1 MAGRALTI
9 DITTRDQ
16 QTLAALKRVQKE
28 LSAVDKAVDKTAKES
43 DKLGK
48 SADDY
53 AAKLSNAREVAG
65 GIVLG
70 GTVAVLGASTKAA
83 GELAEAQAKTNAVFG
98 ESAGIINDFAE
109 GATEALALSKREALE
124 SASTFGNLFTQMD
137 ISATKSAE
145 MSKSMITLAGNFAAF
160 HNANPVD
167 VIEAQT
173 AAFRGEYD
181 ALQKFVP
188 TINAAAVEQQAL
200 AETGKSSARELTA
213 QEKALATYSLML
225 AGAGKASGAAARE
238 ADGLAMSSKR
248 AKAELENS
256 AASIGTSLVPAA
268 ATAAKGIAGLASAF
282 GALPAPMQTGVVGIG
297 GLVVGLGLL
306 GPKVAEGVGLLRS
319 GVGAVRAYGSETAT
333 TAQKMTGA
341 GVAAGALAG
350 ALVAGAAAW
359 NQWGAAGRGAANQWA
374 DQFDAANGR
383 TVAGLRQTAAE
394 TRAWGDAIKEAGG
407 SFAGLPDPGDL
418 FDIDADRETAEAKK
432 AAEGRAKAY
441 EDAADRIEEAA
452 KRSGMSVADA
462 EKALAATGVDPTIM
476 SVDKLTGALEDYQS
490 SGAGA
495 AEASA
500 ALARDLAAEE
510 AAADAARSAVDGLR
524 SAEEGVASAR
534 AGVSDAQDR
543 VADAERG
550 VTEARKG
557 VADAARGVA
566 DAEKGLADARQGA
579 VEAAEDLADA
589 QRDLQFG
596 TKELED
602 AHEGVVDAEKDL
614 ASAQRDSKAAQEDLT
629 EARERAAEVLE
640 DLATS
645 ARSAV
650 LDEKEAVLDLRDARE
665 ALAAGPDIDE
675 AKPGESAE
683 AAVERERR
691 NAEARK
697 EWAEERERLQ
707 IRVERAEMRL
717 AEAQERNGDAAE
729 ELAAAQARGIEQ
741 SEEVTAAKD
750 AIAAAADA
758 ERTAEEALAEAKA
771 RVVEVQEALAQRVVE
786 AQQRVVEANDRVAEA
801 GLRVRDAQDQVAAA
815 QQRVVDQQGAVVEA
829 RAAVEEAERKV
840 TDALV
845 AQAIAQAELDAALA
859 NSKGALDGQIVKL
872 LELAGQMEPGSPV
885 RQRLLEMAEQLNSL
899 TARPWTI
906 ELQTRLQAV
915 DAINRAMELALSGTD
930 EANRGGR
937 AIGGRV
943 AAGRVYPVGEN
954 GPEILRLDPGESGRV
969 FTPEQWAVDQRKQ
982 EAMAERDRRGQAK
995 AAAGP
1000 RTLNVTINE
1009 AATPW
1014 ATVDLIGSEFDRLMK
1029 VGVVH

>member
-1 MAGRALTI
+1 MTGRALTI

-53 AAKLSNAREVAG
+53 AAKLSNARQVAG

-70 GTVAVLGASTKAA
+70 GTVAALGASTKAA

-124 SASTFGNLFTQMD
+124 SASTFGNLFTQMGVG
-137 ISATKSAE
+137 ATKSAE
-145 MSKSMITLAGNFAAF
+145 MSKSMITLAGDFAAF

-306 GPKVAEGVGLLRS
+306 GPKVAEGVGMLRT
-319 GVGAVRAYGSETAT
+319 GVSVVRAYGTETAT
-333 TAQKMTGA
+333 TAQKMTAA

-350 ALVAGAAAW
+350 ALVAGVAAW
-359 NQWGAAGRGAANQWA
+359 NQWGAAGRSAADQWA
-374 DQFDAANGR
+374 DKFDAANGR
-383 TVAGLRQTAAE
+383 TVAGLRQSAAE
-394 TRAWGDAIKEAGG
+394 TRAWGEAIKESGG
-407 SFAGLPDPGDL
+407 AVDGLPDLGDL
-418 FDIDADRETAEAKK
+418 FDIDADRATAEAKK

-441 EDAADRIEEAA
+441 EEAADRIEEAA

-462 EKALAATGVDPTIM
+462 EKALASTGVDPTIM
-476 SVDKLTGALEDYQS
+476 SVDKLTSALETYQT

-524 SAEEGVASAR
+524 SAEEGVTSAR
-534 AGVSDAQDR
+534 AGVADAQDR

-550 VTEARKG
+550 VVEARKG

-579 VEAAEDLADA
+579 VAAANDLAAA

-602 AHEGVVDAEKDL
+602 AHEGVLDAERDL

-629 EARERAAEVLE
+629 AARERAGEVLE
-640 DLATS
+640 DLAT
-645 ARSAV
+645 AAKSAV
-650 LDEKEAVLDLRDARE
+650 LDEREAVLDLAE
-665 ALAAGPDIDE
+665 AKAALAAGP
-675 AKPGESAE
+675 GEGSDDPAGD
-683 AAVERERR
+683 
-691 NAEARK
+691 
-697 EWAEERERLQ
+697 RERLQ
-707 IRVERAEMRL
+707 IRLERAELRL
-717 AEAQERNGDAAE
+717 AEAQERNGDAAQ
-729 ELAAAQARGIEQ
+729 ELAEAQARGIEQ

-750 AIAAAADA
+750 AIADAAEG

-771 RVVEVQEALAQRVVE
+771 RVVEVQEALALRVVE
-786 AQQRVVEANDRVAEA
+786 AQQRVVEANDRVSEA
-801 GLRVRDAQDQVAAA
+801 ALRVRDAQDQVAAA
-815 QQRVVDQQGAVVEA
+815 QQRVVDQQGAVVKA
-829 RAAVEEAERKV
+829 RAAVEVAERKV

-845 AQAIAQAELDAALA
+845 TQAQAQATLDAALA
-859 NSKGALDGQIVKL
+859 NSKGALDGQIASL
-872 LELAGQMEPGSPV
+872 LALAAQMEPGSAV
-885 RQRLLEMAEQLNSL
+885 RNRLMEMAGELNAL
-899 TARPWTI
+899 TGRPWTI

-915 DAINRAMELALSGTD
+915 DAINRAMEIALSGTS
-930 EANRGGR
+930 EANRPGR
-937 AIGGRV
+937 ALGGRV
-943 AAGRVYPVGEN
+943 GAGGVYPVGED
-954 GPEILRLDPGESGRV
+954 GPEILRLDPGVSGQV
-969 FTPEQWAVDQRKQ
+969 FTPEQWSAEQRKQ
-982 EAMAERDRRGQAK
+982 DAVAERDRRGKAK

-1000 RTLNVTINE
+1000 RVLNVTVNE

-1014 ATVDLIGSEFDRLMK
+1014 QTVDLIGAEFDRLMK
-1029 VGVVH
+1029 VGVSH

>member
-1 MAGRALTI
+1 MTGRALTI

-53 AAKLSNAREVAG
+53 AAKLSNARQVAG

-70 GTVAVLGASTKAA
+70 GTVAALGASTKAA

-124 SASTFGNLFTQMD
+124 SASTFGNLFTQMGVG
-137 ISATKSAE
+137 ATKSAE
-145 MSKSMITLAGNFAAF
+145 MSKSMITLAGDFAAF

-306 GPKVAEGVGLLRS
+306 GPKVAEGVGMLRT
-319 GVGAVRAYGSETAT
+319 GVSAVRAYGTETAT

-350 ALVAGAAAW
+350 ALVAGVAAW
-359 NQWGAAGRGAANQWA
+359 NQWGAAGRSAADQWA
-374 DQFDAANGR
+374 DKFDAVNGR
-383 TVAGLRQTAAE
+383 TVAGLRQSAAE
-394 TRAWGDAIKEAGG
+394 TRAWGEAIKESGG
-407 SFAGLPDPGDL
+407 AVDGLPDLGDV
-418 FDIDADRETAEAKK
+418 FDIDADRATAEAKK

-441 EDAADRIEEAA
+441 EEAADRIEEAA

-462 EKALAATGVDPTIM
+462 EKALASTGVDPTIM
-476 SVDKLTGALEDYQS
+476 SVDKLTSALETYQT

-510 AAADAARSAVDGLR
+510 ASADAARSAVDGLR
-524 SAEEGVASAR
+524 SAEEGVTSAR
-534 AGVSDAQDR
+534 AGVADAQDR

-550 VTEARKG
+550 VVEARKG

-579 VEAAEDLADA
+579 VAAANDLAAA

-602 AHEGVVDAEKDL
+602 AHEGVLDAERDL

-629 EARERAAEVLE
+629 AARERAGEVLE
-640 DLATS
+640 DLAT
-645 ARSAV
+645 AAKSAV
-650 LDEKEAVLDLRDARE
+650 LDEREAVLDLAE
-665 ALAAGPDIDE
+665 AKAALAAGP
-675 AKPGESAE
+675 GEGSDDPAGD
-683 AAVERERR
+683 
-691 NAEARK
+691 
-697 EWAEERERLQ
+697 RERLQ
-707 IRVERAEMRL
+707 IRLERAELRL
-717 AEAQERNGDAAE
+717 AEAQERNGDAAQ
-729 ELAAAQARGIEQ
+729 ELAEAQARGIEQ

-750 AIAAAADA
+750 AIADAAEG

-771 RVVEVQEALAQRVVE
+771 RVVEVQEALALRVVE
-786 AQQRVVEANDRVAEA
+786 AQQRVVEANDRVSEA
-801 GLRVRDAQDQVAAA
+801 ALRVRDAQDQVAAA

-829 RAAVEEAERKV
+829 RAAVEVAERKV

-845 AQAIAQAELDAALA
+845 TQAQAQATLDAALA
-859 NSKGALDGQIVKL
+859 NSKGALDGQIASL
-872 LELAGQMEPGSPV
+872 LALAAQMEPGSAV
-885 RQRLLEMAEQLNSL
+885 RNRLMEMAGELNAL
-899 TARPWTI
+899 TGRPWTI

-915 DAINRAMELALSGTD
+915 DAINRAMEIALSGTS
-930 EANRGGR
+930 EANRPGR

-943 AAGRVYPVGEN
+943 GAGGVYPVGED
-954 GPEILRLDPGESGRV
+954 GPEILRLDPGVSGQV
-969 FTPEQWAVDQRKQ
+969 FTLEQWSAEQRKQ
-982 EAMAERDRRGQAK
+982 DAVAERDRRGKAK

-1000 RTLNVTINE
+1000 RVLNVTVNE

-1014 ATVDLIGSEFDRLMK
+1014 QTVDLIGAEFDRLMK
-1029 VGVVH
+1029 VGVSH

>member
-28 LSAVDKAVDKTAKES
+28 LAAVDKAVDKTAKDG

-53 AAKLSNAREVAG
+53 AAKLSNARQVAG

-124 SASTFGNLFTQMD
+124 SASTFGNLFTQMGVG
-137 ISATKSAE
+137 ATKSAE
-145 MSKSMITLAGNFAAF
+145 MSKSMITLAGDFAAF

-306 GPKVAEGVGLLRS
+306 GPKVAEGVGMLRT
-319 GVGAVRAYGSETAT
+319 GVSAVRAYGTETAT

-350 ALVAGAAAW
+350 ALVAGVAAW
-359 NQWGAAGRGAANQWA
+359 NQWGAAGRSAADQWA
-374 DQFDAANGR
+374 DKFDAVNGR
-383 TVAGLRQTAAE
+383 TVAGLRQSAAE
-394 TRAWGDAIKEAGG
+394 TRAWGEAIKESGG
-407 SFAGLPDPGDL
+407 AVDGLPDLGDV
-418 FDIDADRETAEAKK
+418 FDIDADRATAEAKK

-441 EDAADRIEEAA
+441 EEAADRIEEAA

-462 EKALAATGVDPTIM
+462 EKALASTGVDPTIM
-476 SVDKLTGALEDYQS
+476 SVDKLTSALETYQT

-500 ALARDLAAEE
+500 ALARDLAAE
-510 AAADAARSAVDGLR
+510 
-524 SAEEGVASAR
+524 
-534 AGVSDAQDR
+534 
-543 VADAERG
+543 
-550 VTEARKG
+550 
-557 VADAARGVA
+557 
-566 DAEKGLADARQGA
+566 
-579 VEAAEDLADA
+579 
-589 QRDLQFG
+589 
-596 TKELED
+596 
-602 AHEGVVDAEKDL
+602 
-614 ASAQRDSKAAQEDLT
+614 
-629 EARERAAEVLE
+629 
-640 DLATS
+640 
-645 ARSAV
+645 
-650 LDEKEAVLDLRDARE
+650 
-665 ALAAGPDIDE
+665 
-675 AKPGESAE
+675 
-683 AAVERERR
+683 
-691 NAEARK
+691 
-697 EWAEERERLQ
+697 
-707 IRVERAEMRL
+707 
-717 AEAQERNGDAAE
+717 
-729 ELAAAQARGIEQ
+729 
-741 SEEVTAAKD
+741 
-750 AIAAAADA
+750 
-758 ERTAEEALAEAKA
+758 
-771 RVVEVQEALAQRVVE
+771 
-786 AQQRVVEANDRVAEA
+786 
-801 GLRVRDAQDQVAAA
+801 
-815 QQRVVDQQGAVVEA
+815 
-829 RAAVEEAERKV
+829 
-840 TDALV
+840 
-845 AQAIAQAELDAALA
+845 
-859 NSKGALDGQIVKL
+859 
-872 LELAGQMEPGSPV
+872 
-885 RQRLLEMAEQLNSL
+885 
-899 TARPWTI
+899 
-906 ELQTRLQAV
+906 
-915 DAINRAMELALSGTD
+915 
-930 EANRGGR
+930 
-937 AIGGRV
+937 
-943 AAGRVYPVGEN
+943 
-954 GPEILRLDPGESGRV
+954 
-969 FTPEQWAVDQRKQ
+969 
-982 EAMAERDRRGQAK
+982 
-995 AAAGP
+995 
-1000 RTLNVTINE
+1000 
-1009 AATPW
+1009 
-1014 ATVDLIGSEFDRLMK
+1014 
-1029 VGVVH
+1029 

>member
-53 AAKLSNAREVAG
+53 AAKLSNARQVAG

-124 SASTFGNLFTQMD
+124 SASTFGNLFTQMGVG
-137 ISATKSAE
+137 ATKSAE
-145 MSKSMITLAGNFAAF
+145 MSKSMITLAGDFAAF

-306 GPKVAEGVGLLRS
+306 GPKVAEGVGMLRT
-319 GVGAVRAYGSETAT
+319 GVSAVRAYGTETAT

-350 ALVAGAAAW
+350 ALVAGVAAW
-359 NQWGAAGRGAANQWA
+359 NQWGAAGRSAADQWA
-374 DQFDAANGR
+374 DKFDAVNGR
-383 TVAGLRQTAAE
+383 TVAGLRQSAAE
-394 TRAWGDAIKEAGG
+394 TRAWGEAIKESGG
-407 SFAGLPDPGDL
+407 AVDGLPDLGDV
-418 FDIDADRETAEAKK
+418 FDIDADRATAEAKK

-441 EDAADRIEEAA
+441 EEAADRIEEAA

-462 EKALAATGVDPTIM
+462 EKALASTGVDPTIM
-476 SVDKLTGALEDYQS
+476 SVDKLTSALETYQT

-524 SAEEGVASAR
+524 SAEEGVTSAR
-534 AGVSDAQDR
+534 AGVADAQDR

-550 VTEARKG
+550 VVEARKG
-557 VADAARGVA
+557 VSQAVRGVRDAEEGLASAREAAAEAGRELAAAQLEQITGSDQLRSAQAGVA
-566 DAEKGLADARQGA
+566 DAE
-579 VEAAEDLADA
+579 
-589 QRDLQFG
+589 
-596 TKELED
+596 
-602 AHEGVVDAEKDL
+602 
-614 ASAQRDSKAAQEDLT
+614 
-629 EARERAAEVLE
+629 RA
-640 DLATS
+640 
-645 ARSAV
+645 
-650 LDEKEAVLDLRDARE
+650 
-665 ALAAGPDIDE
+665 
-675 AKPGESAE
+675 
-683 AAVERERR
+683 
-691 NAEARK
+691 
-697 EWAEERERLQ
+697 
-707 IRVERAEMRL
+707 L
-717 AEAQERNGDAAE
+717 AEAQQESLAAQQSLNDARKDAAE
-729 ELAAAQARGIEQ
+729 RLEDLRQAVAELPLDEREARLRLAQAQERQSSLESDASGLDRESAALAIARAEIALREALEQAAEKRAELAAQEKLGIEQ
-741 SEEVTAAKD
+741 SAEVVAAKEHIIEAQEREKEAGVALTEAQAAVVTAQEAMATRVAEAQARVADANRAVRDATEGVADAQEGLRAAQQAVIDQQAALTESRAAVKAAEDEVTAALVTQVQARQVLD
-750 AIAAAADA
+750 
-758 ERTAEEALAEAKA
+758 EAL
-771 RVVEVQEALAQRVVE
+771 R
-786 AQQRVVEANDRVAEA
+786 N
-801 GLRVRDAQDQVAAA
+801 
-815 QQRVVDQQGAVVEA
+815 
-829 RAAVEEAERKV
+829 
-840 TDALV
+840 
-845 AQAIAQAELDAALA
+845 
-859 NSKGALDGQIVKL
+859 NKGALDEQIGSL
-872 LELAGQMEPGSPV
+872 LTMAGTLDPGSPV
-885 RQRLLEMAEQLNSL
+885 RQRIMETAEQLNSL
-899 TARPWTI
+899 TGRPWTI
-906 ELQTRLQAV
+906 ELQTRLQALDV
-915 DAINRAMELALSGTD
+915 INNAMAIALSGSGG
-930 EANRGGR
+930 GGR

-943 AAGRVYPVGEN
+943 SPGRVYPVGEN
-954 GPEILRLDPGESGRV
+954 GPEFLKLDANQSGRIY
-969 FTPEQWAVDQRKQ
+969 TDPQM
-982 EAMAERDRRGQAK
+982 EAELRRQAAFDERDRRRSQTQQA
-995 AAAGP
+995 
-1000 RTLNVTINE
+1000 TNQVVNVTVNE
-1009 AATPW
+1009 AATPHQT
-1014 ATVDLIGSEFDRLMK
+1014 AEAITREFARARST
-1029 VGVVH
+1029 GWVH

>member
-1 MAGRALTI
+1 VTGRALTI

-53 AAKLSNAREVAG
+53 AAKLSNARQVAG

-70 GTVAVLGASTKAA
+70 GTVAALGASTKAA

-124 SASTFGNLFTQMD
+124 SASTFGNLFTQMGVG
-137 ISATKSAE
+137 ATKSAE
-145 MSKSMITLAGNFAAF
+145 MSKSMITLAGDFAAF

-306 GPKVAEGVGLLRS
+306 GPKVAEGVGMLRT
-319 GVGAVRAYGSETAT
+319 GVSAVRAYGTETAT

-350 ALVAGAAAW
+350 ALVAGVAAW
-359 NQWGAAGRGAANQWA
+359 NQWGAAGRSAADQWA
-374 DQFDAANGR
+374 DKFDAVNGR
-383 TVAGLRQTAAE
+383 TVAGLRQSAAE
-394 TRAWGDAIKEAGG
+394 TRAWGEAIKESGG
-407 SFAGLPDPGDL
+407 AVDGLPDLGDV
-418 FDIDADRETAEAKK
+418 FDIDADRATAEAKK

-441 EDAADRIEEAA
+441 EEAADRIEEAA

-462 EKALAATGVDPTIM
+462 EKALASTGVDPTIM
-476 SVDKLTGALEDYQS
+476 SVDKLTSALETYQT

-524 SAEEGVASAR
+524 SAEEGVTSAR
-534 AGVSDAQDR
+534 AGVADAQDR

-550 VTEARKG
+550 VVEARKG

-579 VEAAEDLADA
+579 VAAANDLAAA

-602 AHEGVVDAEKDL
+602 AHEGVLDAERDL

-629 EARERAAEVLE
+629 AARERAGEVLE
-640 DLATS
+640 DLAT
-645 ARSAV
+645 AAKSAV
-650 LDEKEAVLDLRDARE
+650 LDEREAVLDLAE
-665 ALAAGPDIDE
+665 AKAALAAGP
-675 AKPGESAE
+675 GEGSDDPAGD
-683 AAVERERR
+683 
-691 NAEARK
+691 
-697 EWAEERERLQ
+697 RERLQ
-707 IRVERAEMRL
+707 IRLERAELRL
-717 AEAQERNGDAAE
+717 AEAQERNGDAAQ
-729 ELAAAQARGIEQ
+729 ELAEAQARGIEQ

-750 AIAAAADA
+750 AIADAAEG

-771 RVVEVQEALAQRVVE
+771 RVVEVQEALALRVVE
-786 AQQRVVEANDRVAEA
+786 AQQRVVEANDRVSEA
-801 GLRVRDAQDQVAAA
+801 ALRVRDAQDQVAAA

-829 RAAVEEAERKV
+829 RAAVEVAERKV

-845 AQAIAQAELDAALA
+845 TQAQAQATLDAALA
-859 NSKGALDGQIVKL
+859 NSKGALDGQIASL
-872 LELAGQMEPGSPV
+872 LALAAQMEPGSAV
-885 RQRLLEMAEQLNSL
+885 RNRLMEMAGELNAL
-899 TARPWTI
+899 TGRPWTI

-915 DAINRAMELALSGTD
+915 DAINRAMEIALSGTS
-930 EANRGGR
+930 EANRPGR
-937 AIGGRV
+937 ALGGRV
-943 AAGRVYPVGEN
+943 GAGGVYPVGED
-954 GPEILRLDPGESGRV
+954 GPEILRLDPGVSGQV
-969 FTPEQWAVDQRKQ
+969 FTPEQWSAEQRKQ
-982 EAMAERDRRGQAK
+982 DAVAERDRRGKAK

-1000 RTLNVTINE
+1000 RVLNVTVNE

-1014 ATVDLIGSEFDRLMK
+1014 QTVDLIGAEFDRLMK
-1029 VGVVH
+1029 VGVSH